1 MVRRLVTTACLL
13 VWVAL
18 PGCESSGAKPSQNT
32 QTPATAGNGK
42 SELTSEIPFTDADE
56 QSIREQV
63 EQNWNLG
70 SLSGS
75 PELAGLVVQ
84 LRVELLLDGTVTKV
98 DIENDQP
105 GNPTFRQVADSAMRA
120 VMQSSPLKLPPGANF
135 GAMHLRFH
143 PDQVI
148 Q

>member
-1 MVRRLVTTACLL
+1 MDRLARLRKQR
-13 VWVAL
+13 
-18 PGCESSGAKPSQNT
+18 SKPSQNT
-32 QTPATAGNGK
+32 QTPATASNGK

-75 PELAGLVVQ
+75 SELAGLVVQ
-84 LRVELLLDGTVTKV
+84 LRVELLPDGTVTKV
-98 DIENDQP
+98 DIENDQS
-105 GNPTFRQVADSAMRA
+105 GSSTFRQVADSAMRA
-120 VMQSSPLKLPPGANF
+120 VMQSSPLKLPPGASF
-135 GAMHLRFH
+135 SVMHLRFH
-143 PDQVI
+143 PDQII